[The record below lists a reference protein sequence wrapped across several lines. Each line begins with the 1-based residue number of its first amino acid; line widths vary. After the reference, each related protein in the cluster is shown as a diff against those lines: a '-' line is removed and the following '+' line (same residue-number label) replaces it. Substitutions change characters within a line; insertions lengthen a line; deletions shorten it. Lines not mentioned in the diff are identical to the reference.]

1 MSGMHTTTMRRP
13 AAAVS
18 GLGRRGLGLAA
29 AALLSLLVTACN
41 SGPQNRAAIVLIDIS
56 GEYADE
62 VEKARQVT
70 NYLLAGLDAGD
81 SIAIAFID
89 NTSYSDRN
97 FISRA
102 DFDHRPSVANDQKR
116 KVRAE
121 LDAFL
126 ERFSVP
132 SYHSDLTGGI
142 LLARDFLQNTKAKT
156 KQIFLLS
163 DLDEDLMPHLDRDE
177 PLQLG
182 GIEVVAVNVI
192 RRDSDNVDPEGYR
205 ERVAQWEQRVKQDG
219 GSWQMVNEIDRLE
232 RLAALR

>member
-1 MSGMHTTTMRRP
+1 MTVTHTTTTNRSAG
-13 AAAVS
+13 AAS
-18 GLGRRGLGLAA
+18 GHRRRGLGLAV
-29 AALLSLLVTACN
+29 AALMALLVTACEG
-41 SGPQNRAAIVLIDIS
+41 GPQNRAAIVLIDIS
-56 GEYADE
+56 GEYAGE

-70 NYLLAGLDAGD
+70 SYLLTSLDPGD

-97 FISRA
+97 FIARA

-132 SYHSDLTGGI
+132 SYHSDLTGGV
-142 LLARDFLQNTKAKT
+142 LLARDFLQSTKAKT

-177 PLQLG
+177 PLRLG

-192 RRDSDNVDPEGYR
+192 RRDSDNVDPENYR
-205 ERVAQWEQRVKQDG
+205 KRVAQWEQRVQQDG
-219 GSWQMVNEIDRLE
+219 GRWTLVNEIDRLE
-232 RLAALR
+232 RVAALR